1 MVAGVVKHRCGPA
14 GTTADRAR
22 ASSYRQVMLRVPL
35 LLSLVALLTVA
46 PGAAAKAVPI
56 RAGEGTSGP
65 AFGSASAT
73 WKPWKVRGVQVGVR
87 LSKISVSGFTSQWT
101 EGHGLYA
108 RIGVRCRYPRVK
120 NPVTP
125 SYTGPATRVAA
136 SAGAPIST
144 TVAGMSARCLA
155 PSRYL
160 GAYFIGLVLRPDF
173 HPWYVARFAGTGH
186 VPSG

>member
-1 MVAGVVKHRCGPA
+1 M
-14 GTTADRAR
+14 
-22 ASSYRQVMLRVPL
+22 RVLP
-35 LLSLVALLTVA
+35 LVAVVA
-46 PGAAAKAVPI
+46 ALVAVGAPAAEARTVPI
-56 RAGEGTSGP
+56 RHAGEGIDHGR
-65 AFGSASAT
+65 AGAT
-73 WKPWKVRGVQVGVR
+73 WTAWKVRGVQVGVR